1 MDISCIT
8 ILQVKGSEIIN
19 DGDFDDN
26 EDETEE
32 RNVDVHDE
40 YDNNAE
46 FSSIENNI
54 NYESDYRPSASV
66 AQLVKGMVL
75 TSEEFNCG
83 IQIIEHYRYH
93 IMTWKKFLKTPRDIE
108 GMIIGGPT

>member
-1 MDISCIT
+1 MDISYLA
-8 ILQVKGSEIIN
+8 ILEVKGSEIIN

-75 TSEEFNCG
+75 TSE
-83 IQIIEHYRYH
+83 
-93 IMTWKKFLKTPRDIE
+93 
-108 GMIIGGPT
+108 